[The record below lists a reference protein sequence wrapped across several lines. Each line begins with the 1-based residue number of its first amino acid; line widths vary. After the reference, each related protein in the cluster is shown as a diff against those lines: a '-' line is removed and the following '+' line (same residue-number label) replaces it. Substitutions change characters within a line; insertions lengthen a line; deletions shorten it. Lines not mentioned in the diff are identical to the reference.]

1 MFQSHCFQIGILENT
16 FITLNRTLNLGKT
29 IVFYKIYLLLFFF
42 LSIREVIFFSPLGKL
57 LIPRNMFFGKVLR
70 CLFYFGPIVDF
81 SPASRMYLCIALV
94 KSWSLPFLVGYSS
107 VVQSMGFRRVR
118 MWLEIYLPLARS
130 ATSINLLY
138 IDEAFAS
145 WSTQCES

>member
-29 IVFYKIYLLLFFF
+29 IVFYKIYLLFFF
-42 LSIREVIFFSPLGKL
+42 FVHKGGHFFLTFGWITCPQKHV
-57 LIPRNMFFGKVLR
+57 FGKVLR

-145 WSTQCES
+145 WSTQCESW